1 MPYQSIELEEFRSPA
16 LMAEHKMEMAK
27 ALVSIKDGIIT
38 VLSEPKIKHCP
49 LRASIYGSNEE
60 NCGTVEETLRLHIDK
75 LGMYGPNRTLESEDM
90 PVSFGASEIIS
101 DAMIEGLVDVA
112 VVVCEGAGTV
122 LVNTPKVLQAV
133 GAHMT
138 GLLCTEPIREIQ
150 EGLQKKGCHLLADD
164 CTIDQVDGFRK
175 AVELGYRK
183 VAVTITGQHAHE
195 GSSIRDMA
203 KHLGVQ
209 PLILAVHTTGISE
222 KEAQILAYSCDIV
235 WACASRAVR
244 TVIGKLAKLQIGVS
258 IPVFA
263 LTLEGK
269 RLVLNR
275 VLHFNQKLVIHRA
288 YLPYLPKDKQPKP
301 LI

>member
-1 MPYQSIELEEFRSPA
+1 
-16 LMAEHKMEMAK
+16 MAEHKMEMAK
-27 ALVSIKDGIIT
+27 ALVSIKNGVIT
-38 VLSEPKIKHCP
+38 VLAEPKIRHCP
-49 LRASIYGSNEE
+49 LRASIYGYNEE

-75 LGMYGPNRTLESEDM
+75 LGMYGPNRILESEDM
-90 PVSFGASEIIS
+90 PVSFGASETLS
-101 DAMIEGLVDVA
+101 DAMIDGLVDAA

-122 LVNTPKVLQAV
+122 LVHTPKVLQAV

-138 GLLCTEPIREIQ
+138 GLLSTEPIREIQ

-164 CTIDQVDGFRK
+164 STIDQVDGFRK

-183 VAVTITGQHAHE
+183 VAVTITGQRAHE
-195 GSSIRDMA
+195 GSCIRDMA
-203 KHLGVQ
+203 KNLGVQ

-222 KEAQILAYSCDIV
+222 KEAQILADSCDVV

-244 TVIGKLAKLQIGVS
+244 MVIGKLAKLQIGVS

-275 VLHFNQKLVIHRA
+275 ALHFNQNLVIHRA
-288 YLPYLPKDKQPKP
+288 YLPYLPEDKQPKP